1 MSSKRVPFYQKSHKH
16 FDLSYRNRNTRY
28 MLQEYS
34 ARRAASRQA
43 YQTSSSL
50 GRTTCVLCA
59 PKRHIT
65 FEEASQESQK
75 RAASR
80 QAYQTSSSL
89 GRTTCVLCAR
99 KRHTTFEE
107 ASQESQER
115 SHEQKSLHWS
125 EQRRIRYVRSLA
137 ALEDELRIARFL
149 AREQLD
155 KVAIQRMVE
164 EKMALERYAVEESIS
179 RAPEFLVRLRSHT
192 VWEKMSVRL
201 YCTVQGFPTPVVQW
215 YKNEELITPAS
226 EPGKYTMESKYGV
239 HVLDINRAHYD
250 DTATYTAVATN
261 VHGQASTNAAVIVRR
276 YRGDEEPY
284 PVGLFPYRLPLPD
297 EICFTHFDVQLL
309 ERFEVTF
316 GTEGETLAL
325 RCNILVTPE
334 LKRLHPRVEW
344 YRDDLLIKDSKW
356 TKSYFGEGQAVLSF
370 SHLHK
375 DDEGLYTLRIISR
388 GGVHEYSAFLFVR
401 DADALVMGAPG
412 APMDVSCHD
421 ANRDYV
427 IVTWKPPNTTHEAP
441 VIGYFVDR
449 CEVGTENWVQCNDT
463 PVKICK
469 YPVTGLLE
477 GRSYIFRVRAVNQAG
492 ISRPSRSSDAV
503 AALDP
508 VDLERSQTIL
518 MEGSRDIVLHYDDFE
533 GDVKIPGPPTNV
545 HGSETSRTYV
555 VLSWDPPVPRGR
567 DPLSYFIEKSVVGS
581 GTWQRVNAEVPVRS
595 PRYAVFDLAEGK
607 SYVFRVL
614 SANKHGI
621 SDPSEI
627 TPPIQAKEAIVVPS
641 APGRVVATRNTKT
654 SVIVN
659 WDRSKHEEDLIGY
672 YIDYSV
678 VGSNHWEPCNH
689 KPIKYNRFTAHGL
702 TTGEKYI
709 FRVKAANA
717 VGMSEN
723 SQESDPITVQAAL
736 TCPSYPYGIT
746 LLNCDGQ
753 SMTIGWKLPRYSG
766 GSNILGYYIDKREA
780 EHHNWHEVNSSLVK
794 ERIYKVEDL
803 QENAYY
809 EFKIA
814 ATNIT
819 GIGKSSEPSQF
830 FKCEAWD
837 MPEPGPPYDLT
848 FCEIRNTSL
857 VILWKAPI
865 YIGNSLV
872 TGYFVDY
879 KEEEEENWTTFN
891 EKPISHRYLKVTE
904 LHEGKCYMFRV
915 RPVNDAGIGKPS
927 DVSEAVLVQAKPG
940 TKEIS
945 AGVDEEG
952 TIYLEFDCKEIS
964 DASQFTWSKFYEE
977 IDETNKFNIETI
989 GDHSKLYFKN
999 PDKDDLGTYSV
1010 AVSDTDGVS
1019 SSFVMDEE
1027 ELERLMTLSREIKNP
1042 TIPLKSEL
1050 AYEIL
1055 DKGEV
1060 RFWIQAESLSHKA
1073 TYRFVINDSEVSN
1086 DDAHK
1091 IKCDHATGT
1100 IEMVMD
1106 HFTLENEG
1114 TYTVQLQDGK
1124 AKSQS
1129 SLVLIGD
1136 AFKAVLTEAQL
1147 ERKKFLRKQG
1157 PHFEEYL
1164 HWEVSDECEVLLL
1177 CKVANTKKETFMQWY
1192 RDGAGIDVKES
1203 PDFQKGICC
1212 LTIPKLSKK
1221 DQGEYKTTLSDDRGQ
1236 DISELDLSGK
1246 VYDDIIQGLSRISGK
1261 SASPLNI
1268 HCTPEGIRL
1277 QCFLKYY
1284 MEEMKSSWYHK
1295 EAKVSSSEKMRIG
1308 GSDEVAWMQICEPT
1322 EKDKGKYT
1330 FELFDGKEAHKRT
1343 LDLSGQAFDEA
1354 YEEFQRLKAAA
1365 FAEKNRGKVV
1375 GGLPDVVTIM
1385 EDKTLNLTCTVF
1397 GSPDPDVIW
1406 FKNDRELELSDHYI
1420 AKLEQGKHAS
1430 LIIKGVS
1437 SEDSGKYSI
1446 SVKNKYGGEIVDVTI
1461 SVYKHGEE
1469 IPDVKPLSGD
1479 RVRAIP
1485 AKPGE

>member
-1 MSSKRVPFYQKSHKH
+1 
-16 FDLSYRNRNTRY
+16 
-28 MLQEYS
+28 
-34 ARRAASRQA
+34 
-43 YQTSSSL
+43 
-50 GRTTCVLCA
+50 
-59 PKRHIT
+59 
-65 FEEASQESQK
+65 
-75 RAASR
+75 
-80 QAYQTSSSL
+80 
-89 GRTTCVLCAR
+89 
-99 KRHTTFEE
+99 
-107 ASQESQER
+107 
-115 SHEQKSLHWS
+115 
-125 EQRRIRYVRSLA
+125 
-137 ALEDELRIARFL
+137 
-149 AREQLD
+149 
-155 KVAIQRMVE
+155 MVE

-226 EPGKYTMESKYGV
+226 EPGKYTIESKYGV

-344 YRDDLLIKDSKW
+344 YRD
-356 TKSYFGEGQAVLSF
+356 
-370 SHLHK
+370 
-375 DDEGLYTLRIISR
+375 
-388 GGVHEYSAFLFVR
+388 
-401 DADALVMGAPG
+401 
-412 APMDVSCHD
+412 
-421 ANRDYV
+421 
-427 IVTWKPPNTTHEAP
+427 
-441 VIGYFVDR
+441 
-449 CEVGTENWVQCNDT
+449 
-463 PVKICK
+463 
-469 YPVTGLLE
+469 VTGLLE

-518 MEGSRDIVLHYDDFE
+518 TEGSRDIVLHYDDFE

-689 KPIKYNRFTAHGL
+689 KPIKYNRFTMHGL

-809 EFKIA
+809 EFKIV

-819 GIGKSSEPSQF
+819 GIGKSSEPSEF

-837 MPEPGPPYDLT
+837 MPEPVLHVVFQQHCSSTLVVTQLTMQNFHVAVCEAGAPRPWQQENFPFGPPYDLT

-865 YIGNSLV
+865 YIGNSPV

-964 DASQFTWSKFYEE
+964 DASQFTWSKFYKE

-989 GDHSKLYFKN
+989 GD
-999 PDKDDLGTYSV
+999 
-1010 AVSDTDGVS
+1010 
-1019 SSFVMDEE
+1019 
-1027 ELERLMTLSREIKNP
+1027 
-1042 TIPLKSEL
+1042 
-1050 AYEIL
+1050 
-1055 DKGEV
+1055 
-1060 RFWIQAESLSHKA
+1060 Q
-1073 TYRFVINDSEVSN
+1073 
-1086 DDAHK
+1086 
-1091 IKCDHATGT
+1091 
-1100 IEMVMD
+1100 
-1106 HFTLENEG
+1106 
-1114 TYTVQLQDGK
+1114 
-1124 AKSQS
+1124 
-1129 SLVLIGD
+1129 
-1136 AFKAVLTEAQL
+1136 
-1147 ERKKFLRKQG
+1147 
-1157 PHFEEYL
+1157 
-1164 HWEVSDECEVLLL
+1164 
-1177 CKVANTKKETFMQWY
+1177 
-1192 RDGAGIDVKES
+1192 
-1203 PDFQKGICC
+1203 
-1212 LTIPKLSKK
+1212 
-1221 DQGEYKTTLSDDRGQ
+1221 
-1236 DISELDLSGK
+1236 
-1246 VYDDIIQGLSRISGK
+1246 
-1261 SASPLNI
+1261 
-1268 HCTPEGIRL
+1268 
-1277 QCFLKYY
+1277 
-1284 MEEMKSSWYHK
+1284 
-1295 EAKVSSSEKMRIG
+1295 
-1308 GSDEVAWMQICEPT
+1308 
-1322 EKDKGKYT
+1322 
-1330 FELFDGKEAHKRT
+1330 
-1343 LDLSGQAFDEA
+1343 
-1354 YEEFQRLKAAA
+1354 
-1365 FAEKNRGKVV
+1365 
-1375 GGLPDVVTIM
+1375 
-1385 EDKTLNLTCTVF
+1385 
-1397 GSPDPDVIW
+1397 
-1406 FKNDRELELSDHYI
+1406 
-1420 AKLEQGKHAS
+1420 
-1430 LIIKGVS
+1430 
-1437 SEDSGKYSI
+1437 
-1446 SVKNKYGGEIVDVTI
+1446 
-1461 SVYKHGEE
+1461 
-1469 IPDVKPLSGD
+1469 
-1479 RVRAIP
+1479 
-1485 AKPGE
+1485 